1 MPTPAKPYAVLS
13 GEKKSHRTKAELNQR
28 KQAEKSLS
36 SDKKIGERQEVK
48 DNKVAH
54 KEFNRIKKLLE
65 KIEKDDAFYE
75 PVINRYCMIHAECRE
90 IEERRE
96 AFGKLIKDFEK
107 QIDTI
112 PKEDRVAFMDELVR
126 ISNNIAK
133 LAGQMNTCDKLL
145 QQKRKMLFDIEKE
158 NIMTIAAALRTIP
171 KNTEKK
177 TNPLL
182 EALGG

>member
-1 MPTPAKPYAVLS
+1 MPTPAKPYTVLS

-28 KQAEKSLS
+28 KQAEESLA
-36 SDKKIGERQEVK
+36 SDKKIGERKEVK

-75 PVINRYCMIHAECRE
+75 PVINRYCMIQAECRE

-96 AFGKLIKDFEK
+96 SFGRLINDFAELMG
-107 QIDTI
+107 TI
-112 PKEDRVAFMDELVR
+112 PKEDRNSFVDELVI
-126 ISNNIAK
+126 ISNNITK
-133 LAGQMNTCDKLL
+133 LAGQINACDKLL

-171 KNTEKK
+171 KSAEKK
-177 TNPLL
+177 KNPLL